1 MDSTQIGIFKKA
13 NQIGL
18 TCLLQSTNSCTLEAQ
33 ICFEVLSNF
42 SHQTLKGELADQ
54 KFSGLLI
61 ASDFPGGWGA
71 KAVCARRS
79 DTLNGF

>member
-42 SHQTLKGELADQ
+42 LHQKLKGELVSQ

-61 ASDFPGGWGA
+61 ESDFRVPQNQA
-71 KAVCARRS
+71 CNYEVS
-79 DTLNGF
+79 SPLQ